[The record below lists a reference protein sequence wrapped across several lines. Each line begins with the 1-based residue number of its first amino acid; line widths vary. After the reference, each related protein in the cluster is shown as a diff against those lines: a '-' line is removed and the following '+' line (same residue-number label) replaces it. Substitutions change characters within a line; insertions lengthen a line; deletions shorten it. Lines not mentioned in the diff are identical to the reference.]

1 MRRTATIED
10 NAPDLGD
17 LYEREGPRMWRAVFA
32 YAQDRAVIDDAVAE
46 AFAQCLRRGEEVR
59 SPRAFVETLPSPV
72 RSKQCP
78 RVVMGRSRRT
88 CLLALALV
96 IGACTKAD
104 TKESASPAKATPS
117 MVVEDVRIPRSVP
130 SDLRITSRWAW
141 LIPRLEARK

>member
-72 RSKQCP
+72 RAIEAMSE
-78 RVVMGRSRRT
+78 GRHGPESTHMPACSRLGDRG
-88 CLLALALV
+88 V
-96 IGACTKAD
+96 YQGGHQ
-104 TKESASPAKATPS
+104 
-117 MVVEDVRIPRSVP
+117 RI
-130 SDLRITSRWAW
+130 
-141 LIPRLEARK
+141 RLTGQGNSLDGRRRR